1 MDCSKYANIFKLDI
15 PADFGSDEY
24 GDMTDDIREVIRQLN
39 FDTCSNNYDFGASK
53 FVIFF
58 DDNEVIKIPFNGY
71 FYKAED
77 DETDKYYTDFRPFE
91 IIEDYCAE
99 EERIYN
105 LAVEAG
111 VEMFFAKTQYI
122 GSTVSDTPFYVSE
135 RVICNYTPHPSQKS
149 IDTLKDK
156 YYSFQ
161 YEINRTWSAAAI
173 EYYGEELF
181 SKFVDFVEQNRISDL
196 HGGNIGYRKDG
207 APVLLD
213 YSGYED

>member
-1 MDCSKYANIFKLDI
+1 MDYNKYANIFKLNI
-15 PADFGSDEY
+15 PREFGANEY

-39 FDTCSNNYDFGASK
+39 LDPCSYNYDFGASK

-58 DDNEVIKIPFNGY
+58 DDDEVIKIPFNGY
-71 FYKAED
+71 FYEAED
-77 DETDKYYTDFRPFE
+77 YKTDRFCLFE

-99 EERIYN
+99 EERLYN

-122 GSTVSDTPFYVSE
+122 GSTVSNTPFYASE

-149 IDTLKDK
+149 IDTLKNK

-161 YEINRTWSAAAI
+161 YEINSTWSAAAI

-181 SKFVDFVEQNRISDL
+181 DKFVNFIEQNRISDL
-196 HGGNIGYRKDG
+196 HNGNIGYRKDG